1 MLIHPCL
8 TLLYYGK
15 TAPALQNFK
24 FSRNVLY
31 PIEYKVAASWRM
43 YSMTSFTRKS
53 LSFAINQ
60 HMALYQ
66 TSNILGKGIIYLKME
81 QKRVPSKLNSRIC
94 KLRLWNK
101 LSTYEAAWLGEIN
114 IEERKIYCLQQI
126 FNIRCPEFAASQ
138 VTEKCSTTAPISPL
152 IKWKGRTWSTKKIY
166 KLSCTVSNGE
176 NKVRWA
182 PYPSYLPINAL
193 EIACGSALDINLVV
207 VGLAFIAR
215 NFTIWAE
222 LTKPWKHYYSKYL
235 ATEQPVKRK

>member
-15 TAPALQNFK
+15 TAPALQSFK
-24 FSRNVLY
+24 FSRYVLY
-31 PIEYKVAASWRM
+31 TIEYKVAASWRM
-43 YSMTSFTRKS
+43 YSMTSFTIKG

-60 HMALYQ
+60 RVALYQ
-66 TSNILGKGIIYLKME
+66 TSNILGKEIIYLKME

-101 LSTYEAAWLGEIN
+101 LSTVWSSMIGWDKYRGTQNLFFTIN
-114 IEERKIYCLQQI
+114 TTKIE
-126 FNIRCPEFAASQ
+126 NISH
-138 VTEKCSTTAPISPL
+138 
-152 IKWKGRTWSTKKIY
+152 
-166 KLSCTVSNGE
+166 TVSNGE
-176 NKVRWA
+176 NKVRSA

-193 EIACGSALDINLVV
+193 EIAWGSALDINLVV

-222 LTKPWKHYYSKYL
+222 LTKPWKQYYSKYL
-235 ATEQPVKRK
+235 TTETSFK